1 MATTICAAFEI
12 VKFNVKQDDGAQVL
26 KALGKR
32 LESKKG
38 HARLR
43 FREQRPPQHLSASSE
58 RDTGL
63 CLSDDEILLTVGILR
78 YGHSNRLQ
86 VLLMAHPPTPATHGQ
101 SILPLRAIAQLLSV
115 VPAALMAP

>member
-12 VKFNVKQDDGAQVL
+12 VEFNVKPNDGAQVL

-43 FREQRPPQHLSASSE
+43 FREQQPPQHLSASSE
-58 RDTGL
+58 RDTGQR
-63 CLSDDEILLTVGILR
+63 LSDDEILLTVGILR

-86 VLLMAHPPTPATHGQ
+86 VSLMAQPTPKTHGQ

-115 VPAALMAP
+115 VPAPHIAP